1 MIDAYLEPLSLR
13 LGETAE
19 DVRNHRLADDLR
31 HASRAIWDLASIS
44 TAPPISPPKSVMR
57 LPATHAGNA
66 TQS

>member
-1 MIDAYLEPLSLR
+1 MPTWNRCRYVLAKPPK
-13 LGETAE
+13 TC
-19 DVRNHRLADDLR
+19 RNHRLADDLR

-44 TAPPISPPKSVMR
+44 TPPPISPPKSVMR